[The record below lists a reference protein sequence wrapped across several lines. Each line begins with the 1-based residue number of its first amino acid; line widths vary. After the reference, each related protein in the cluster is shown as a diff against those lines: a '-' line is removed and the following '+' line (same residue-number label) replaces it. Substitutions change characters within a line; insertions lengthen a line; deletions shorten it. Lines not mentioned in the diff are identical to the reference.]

1 MIHCFCRHATRGL
14 GPRSKSQ
21 ASELLHSNRVGSEAR
36 PRASARRLEHVEM
49 MDSACQTEENGL
61 EVDAWADLDE
71 GPDAL
76 PIPEAASTL
85 GGAEAFLNQIMQ
97 TQVSP

>member
-1 MIHCFCRHATRGL
+1 M
-14 GPRSKSQ
+14 
-21 ASELLHSNRVGSEAR
+21 LHSNRVASEAR

-49 MDSACQTEENGL
+49 MDSACQTEDNGL
-61 EVDAWADLDE
+61 EVDDAWADLDE
-71 GPDAL
+71 DPDAL